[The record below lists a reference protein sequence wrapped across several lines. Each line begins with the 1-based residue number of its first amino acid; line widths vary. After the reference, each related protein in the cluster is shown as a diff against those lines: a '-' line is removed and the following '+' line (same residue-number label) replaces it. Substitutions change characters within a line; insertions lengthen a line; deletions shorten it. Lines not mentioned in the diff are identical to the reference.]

1 MNLENL
7 EEYCRSIGVYVQVVP
22 TGMELVPPAE
32 RVDELWHDP
41 NLRDNKNS
49 LENLIGMKQ
58 QVQATPGIVL
68 DDYGSSW
75 E

>member
-7 EEYCRSIGVYVQVVP
+7 KEYCRSIGVHVQFVP
-22 TGMELVPPAE
+22 SGMELVPPSE
-32 RVDELWHDP
+32 RVEELWHDP

-49 LENLIGMKQ
+49 LENLIERKQ
-58 QVQATPGIVL
+58 LQAPGVVL

>member
-7 EEYCRSIGVYVQVVP
+7 KQYCRSIGVQVQVVP
-22 TGMELVPPAE
+22 SGMELVPPSE
-32 RVDELWHDP
+32 RVKELWHDP
-41 NLRDNKNS
+41 NLRDHKNT
-49 LENLIGMKQ
+49 LENLIGRN
-58 QVQATPGIVL
+58 QVQASGVVL